1 MSDRET
7 ESFTPYEPQTQY
19 DWDYGDEQPG
29 GGGNILWGRLA
40 ALGAVLLITFFLGRA
55 SAPDGIAPER
65 VSAVQDDLD
74 EANDTIDELE
84 AALDAQPVET
94 PEPTETVIVN
104 DDPAEDETFDGK
116 IYVVQSGDRMTTI
129 AERFCGDAGEAQT
142 IADFNG
148 LADPSLIRP
157 GQELRIPEDCG
168 A

>member
-19 DWDYGDEQPG
+19 DWDYGDEQPKG
-29 GGGNILWGRLA
+29 NNILWGRLV

-55 SAPDGIAPER
+55 SAPDGVDPAR
-65 VSAVQDDLD
+65 VTAVQDDLE
-74 EANDTIDELE
+74 EANDTIEELE
-84 AALDAQPVET
+84 AALNAQPVET
-94 PEPTETVIVN
+94 PEPTETVIVE

-142 IADFNG
+142 IAEFNG
-148 LADPSLIRP
+148 LSDPSLIRP

>member
-19 DWDYGDEQPG
+19 DWDYGDEQPN

-55 SAPDGIAPER
+55 SAPDGVDPAQLT
-65 VSAVQDDLD
+65 AVQDDLQEAED
-74 EANDTIDELE
+74 EIDELRS
-84 AALDAQPVET
+84 ALEAQPAET
-94 PEPTETVIVN
+94 PEPTETVIVE

-148 LADPSLIRP
+148 LSDPSLIRP